1 MFPVIILA
9 IENEDDR
16 EFMMQ
21 LYTQYRALLYSE
33 IYKIV
38 QNEWDA
44 DDVLQNVIEKL
55 IDRLSKLRE
64 MEHKGMV
71 NYMITTAKHTA
82 YNFCRDKRI
91 IQPLDDEENISNDEP
106 ALEDGLIMRE
116 NLFCLSQIWGQLDEK
131 TRYLLRSK
139 YVLRKSGKEIAQELD
154 MSPDNVRMAIVRA
167 RRKAYKAMLQR
178 QSTS

>member
-44 DDVLQNVIEKL
+44 DDVLQSVIEKL

-82 YNFCRDKRI
+82 YNFCRDKGSFNLWTMKRI
-91 IQPLDDEENISNDEP
+91 SPMTNLHWRT
-106 ALEDGLIMRE
+106 ALL
-116 NLFCLSQIWGQLDEK
+116 
-131 TRYLLRSK
+131 
-139 YVLRKSGKEIAQELD
+139 
-154 MSPDNVRMAIVRA
+154 
-167 RRKAYKAMLQR
+167 
-178 QSTS
+178 

>member
-44 DDVLQNVIEKL
+44 DDVLQDVIEKL

-71 NYMITTAKHTA
+71 NYMITTAKHAA

-91 IQPLDDEENISNDEP
+91 IQPLDDEENLSDGEP
-106 ALEDGLIMRE
+106 ALEDGLIMR
-116 NLFCLSQIWGQLDEK
+116 GQLDEK

>member
-1 MFPVIILA
+1 
-9 IENEDDR
+9 
-16 EFMMQ
+16 
-21 LYTQYRALLYSE
+21 
-33 IYKIV
+33 
-38 QNEWDA
+38 
-44 DDVLQNVIEKL
+44 
-55 IDRLSKLRE
+55 
-64 MEHKGMV
+64 MV

>member
-1 MFPVIILA
+1 MFPIIILA

-44 DDVLQNVIEKL
+44 DDVLQSVIEKL

-64 MEHKGMV
+64 MEHKG
-71 NYMITTAKHTA
+71 TRGT
-82 YNFCRDKRI
+82 
-91 IQPLDDEENISNDEP
+91 DDP
-106 ALEDGLIMRE
+106 VG
-116 NLFCLSQIWGQLDEK
+116 
-131 TRYLLRSK
+131 
-139 YVLRKSGKEIAQELD
+139 
-154 MSPDNVRMAIVRA
+154 
-167 RRKAYKAMLQR
+167 
-178 QSTS
+178 

>member
-44 DDVLQNVIEKL
+44 DDVLQSVIEKL

-64 MEHKGMV
+64 MEHKGRVMEFQS
-71 NYMITTAKHTA
+71 I
-82 YNFCRDKRI
+82 
-91 IQPLDDEENISNDEP
+91 LL
-106 ALEDGLIMRE
+106 LEVMGQI
-116 NLFCLSQIWGQLDEK
+116 CL
-131 TRYLLRSK
+131 RN
-139 YVLRKSGKEIAQELD
+139 LRKKYFYNSWIKCIAETVL
-154 MSPDNVRMAIVRA
+154 
-167 RRKAYKAMLQR
+167 L
-178 QSTS
+178 